1 MIKLINAFNVLYCMT
16 NKKDWEGRKRTLLF
30 QSDTYRRILL
40 EERLEDPFYHFTSYS
55 SSTEVYFT
63 FFFTVDFL
71 DMTKGKGLAVTVK
84 VRYQRPGFVVS
95 RFFSTAL
102 LGRKISFVIPRNSL
116 FIEARFTSRFHGLSS
131 V

>member
-1 MIKLINAFNVLYCMT
+1 M
-16 NKKDWEGRKRTLLF
+16 LF
-30 QSDTYRRILL
+30 QSDTYRRMLL
-40 EERLEDPFYHFTSYS
+40 ETRLEDAFYHFTSYS

-71 DMTKGKGLAVTVK
+71 DITKGKGLVVTVK
-84 VRYQRPGFVVS
+84 VRYHRPGFVVS

-116 FIEARFTSRFHGLSS
+116 FIEVSFTSRFHGLSS

>member
-1 MIKLINAFNVLYCMT
+1 MT
-16 NKKDWEGRKRTLLF
+16 NKKHWEGRKRTLFF

-40 EERLEDPFYHFTSYS
+40 ETRLEDPFYLFTSYS

-63 FFFTVDFL
+63 FFFYSGFP
-71 DMTKGKGLAVTVK
+71 
-84 VRYQRPGFVVS
+84 RYYEGQRTGSHSKSSLSPARLRCIEVLFNGI
-95 RFFSTAL
+95 

-116 FIEARFTSRFHGLSS
+116 FIEVRFTSRFHGLSS

>member
-1 MIKLINAFNVLYCMT
+1 MKH
-16 NKKDWEGRKRTLLF
+16 DSRTLF
-30 QSDTYRRILL
+30 IIL
-40 EERLEDPFYHFTSYS
+40 RLTAVQPRFTLL
-55 SSTEVYFT
+55 

-71 DMTKGKGLAVTVK
+71 DITKGKGLVVTVK
-84 VRYQRPGFVVS
+84 VRYHRPGFVVS

-116 FIEARFTSRFHGLSS
+116 FIEVSFTSRFHGLSS